1 MGKEIATWERQE
13 YVCVCVCI
21 YKYIQEKKRRRSYGF
36 QEERKKRGAEGP
48 GVVWAAAEKNIKI
61 LKEKRESHLVG

>member
-1 MGKEIATWERQE
+1 V
-13 YVCVCVCI
+13 YI

>member
-1 MGKEIATWERQE
+1 MQLGRDRNM
-13 YVCVCVCI
+13 CVCVYI

-36 QEERKKRGAEGP
+36 QKERKKRGAEGT